1 VKTSSAKAKGRRH
14 QQAIRDDLRV
24 ILKPYGIEDADIES
38 TGMGQSG
45 VDLILSP
52 AARRVLDLCIEAK
65 NVEALNVVGVF
76 QKHAAQYA
84 KHPGLKL
91 LIHKRNKTN
100 AMVTL
105 NWSDFL
111 GLIAD
116 NLHYKRA
123 A

>member
-1 VKTSSAKAKGRRH
+1 M
-14 QQAIRDDLRV
+14 
-24 ILKPYGIEDADIES
+24 KPYGIVDEDIES

-45 VDLILSP
+45 VDIILSP
-52 AARRVLDLCIEAK
+52 AAKRVLDLIIEAK

-76 QKHAAQYA
+76 QKHYEQYA
-84 KHPGLKL
+84 KKPGLKL
-91 LIHKRNKTN
+91 LIHTRNRTQP
-100 AMVTL
+100 MVTL
-105 NWSDFL
+105 HWSDFL